1 MSRKS
6 NTFFTG
12 PQRGNVAIGST
23 HDMTI
28 VPHNARAL
36 RSSIDTMKQQVAR
49 SQKDVHQ
56 HLGKLKKSQEFN
68 TVLSKAYL
76 ANLKTLVDTTKLLK
90 ELQGVMT
97 AIVGSLDYVA
107 NELSGVNANDLQR
120 LEELTGKHV
129 LDIQQNLKKD
139 IANVKAIYDMFAKD
153 DAFSDLEK
161 STILNDD
168 TLKQAMDLKTELRQ
182 VGGAR
187 RKSARPKQKQLK
199 HKTY

>member
-1 MSRKS
+1 
-6 NTFFTG
+6 
-12 PQRGNVAIGST
+12 
-23 HDMTI
+23 
-28 VPHNARAL
+28 
-36 RSSIDTMKQQVAR
+36 
-49 SQKDVHQ
+49 
-56 HLGKLKKSQEFN
+56 
-68 TVLSKAYL
+68 
-76 ANLKTLVDTTKLLK
+76 
-90 ELQGVMT
+90 
-97 AIVGSLDYVA
+97 
-107 NELSGVNANDLQR
+107 
-120 LEELTGKHV
+120 